1 MVEPISIGASIL
13 ASSTAKHLYGK
24 GKRVHFLNEAVE
36 NAASNVAES
45 HKGLDA
51 NVFIHIFEDDH
62 VVELVERFDDGG
74 DLITPSDITEAFNED
89 MLGEEVAASPEDL
102 VNEFLNQ
109 LELEISENR
118 EIGHKL
124 LMDYTQR
131 IHQYTEDL
139 EEGQTEILLEI
150 QEIAGRLP
158 TDKKYSVF
166 QPIRG
171 RFQERL
177 SGEHPHDR
185 YDLPFFGRENEL
197 DTITDFPNSDEDVL
211 ILTGRAGIGKTRLVV
226 EGSLLL
232 EAEKPG
238 WQIYWTDI
246 HAGNIDEGL
255 EELELEEE
263 RNTILFVDDA
273 RNANQIKR
281 LFDLV
286 DQYQPHLKLIFAER
300 PHFTPSLQDYSNRF
314 RDVETEIVE
323 LPPLNTDDIHEI
335 LREYYGINHPATLDQ
350 IVSISEGLPLFA
362 HLLADQFSSEEQTSE
377 PVAQDE
383 SLEAVFED
391 VLSDIQKL
399 GEQQGVSNPKKLET
413 YVKCLSAIGE
423 LDTDNDDLLQKFRE
437 AISVDRATEIELREI
452 LTENIGLVAEHSD
465 HLTVQPDALQEYIV
479 YNSFFSDSPRDYQ
492 AEIYDTFSEFTGK
505 NQINQLAIIHR
516 RYNCREARKTI
527 RDALKAEIEKI
538 NEYGFAKRV
547 KLLRRFRILASTHS
561 HYAIE
566 LVKAVQ
572 QEELLEDPEEEQL
585 FRSSM
590 YTASPAGDLL
600 IESIDLLSNALQ
612 RKPEDATWWLLWIA
626 VNYPFQSQL
635 QTGSVD
641 QKLRQALRPGFNKS
655 PGVQQKI
662 LGVIGEHFLSGELND
677 KLRLDLLDVIGEVS
691 STEIHNFSV
700 DPINRSQMRSWQGK
714 VPVTEPWLELRKQ
727 AIDLLIQIIQKDPHP
742 EIRKTAAEKL
752 RGFENSQARY
762 YSKHK
767 EVFSQKELS
776 KILKFAT
783 KYVSED
789 EDLQCI
795 DALSR
800 LADREN
806 ADELGIKEEV
816 QELQEELE
824 DNERYQLL
832 QHMRRGGPKKME
844 EREAEIRSFAEEMG
858 EEEIAP
864 DDFKDI
870 VSELTDSSFNQ
881 FFMILADER
890 PDFGVQL
897 LEADDPDLKP
907 CQPHVLMGI
916 CSADPEKGKDLV
928 NQYIKE
934 ERYNLAPAGLRALVS
949 EDLDYVQEKVEDLL
963 GDQSPYSPELVSG
976 LSQVVNGYWEDHQ
989 DWTESVLLTLLQDAE
1004 SLDPQSV
1011 DTALR
1016 PLPLHKNESEDV
1028 DGEILEEVLDYAEGR
1043 ENLASES
1050 HSVQL
1055 LIEEVAER
1063 DPEQFVEFTL
1073 QRLENE
1079 YTGVSLLP
1087 THLDIEIDRMREA
1100 DSYESA
1106 VSKVCGRILDTDY
1119 YTPMAFSDLTG
1130 CFPIADIT
1138 EHVLPRI
1145 PDCSEDQLLQVIW
1158 YCKFLPVTEDTKKIY
1173 RKVVTEGVDNIQE
1186 AESVRNVIHSALYT
1200 DALAT
1205 QSLSGVS
1212 KKEDEIEM
1220 LRDWQEDSSLPASV
1234 KWFAEEA
1241 EDRLLDGMEN
1251 RKDLFRD

>member
-1 MVEPISIGASIL
+1 MVEPVSIGASIL

-24 GKRVHFLNEAVE
+24 GKRMHFLNEAVE
-36 NAASNVAES
+36 NAASHVAES
-45 HKGLDA
+45 HEGLDA
-51 NVFIHIFEDDH
+51 NVFINIFEDDH
-62 VVELVERFDDGG
+62 VVELVEEFDNGG
-74 DLITPSDITEAFNED
+74 DLITPSDIAEAFNED
-89 MLGEEVAASPEDL
+89 MLGEEVEATAEDL

-109 LELEISENR
+109 LELEISENQ

-124 LMDYTQR
+124 IMDYTQR

-139 EEGQTEILLEI
+139 KEGQTETLLEI

-158 TDKKYSVF
+158 TDKKYRVF
-166 QPIRG
+166 QSIPE

-177 SGEHPHDR
+177 NGEHPHDR
-185 YDLPFFGRENEL
+185 YDLPFFGRENNL
-197 DTITDFPNSDEDVL
+197 DTITSFPNSEEDVL
-211 ILTGRAGIGKTRLVV
+211 ILSGQTGIGKTRLVV

-232 EAEKPG
+232 EAERPD
-238 WQIYWTDI
+238 WQVYWTDI
-246 HAGNIDEGL
+246 HAGNIDDGL
-255 EELELEEE
+255 KELELEEE

-281 LFDLV
+281 LFVLV

-300 PHFTPSLQDYSNRF
+300 PHFTSSLQDYSNRF
-314 RDVETEIVE
+314 RDVETDTVK
-323 LPPLNTDDIHEI
+323 LQPLNADNIHEI
-335 LREYYGINHPATLDQ
+335 LQEYYGINHPATIDQ

-362 HLLADQFSSEEQTSE
+362 HLLADQFSSDEQTSE
-377 PVAQDE
+377 PIAQDE

-391 VLSDIQKL
+391 VFSDIQKL
-399 GEQQGVSNPKKLET
+399 GEQQGVGDPKKLET
-413 YVKCLSAIGE
+413 YVKYLSAIGE
-423 LDTDNDDLLQKFRE
+423 LDTNNDDLLQKFRE

-452 LTENIGLVAEHSD
+452 LTENIGLVTERSD
-465 HLTVQPDALQEYIV
+465 RVTVQPDALQEYIV

-492 AEIYDTFSEFTGK
+492 DEIYNNFSEFTGK

-527 RDALKAEIEKI
+527 RDALNAEIEKI
-538 NEYGFAKRV
+538 SEYGSAKRV
-547 KLLRRFRILASTHS
+547 KLLRRFKILASTHP

-572 QEELLEDPEEEQL
+572 EEELPEDPEEEQL

-600 IESIDLLSNALQ
+600 IESINLLSNALQ
-612 RKPEDATWWLLWIA
+612 GEPEDATWWLLWIA
-626 VNYPFQSQL
+626 VNYPPQSQL

-655 PGVQQKI
+655 PGAQQKI
-662 LGVIGEHFLSGELND
+662 LDVIGEHFLSGELD
-677 KLRLDLLDVIGEVS
+677 DELRLDLLDVIGEIS
-691 STEIHNFSV
+691 STEIHDFSV
-700 DPINRSQMRSWQGK
+700 DPINRSQMWSWQGK
-714 VPVTEPWLELRKQ
+714 VPITEPWLELRKQ
-727 AIDLLIQIIQKDPHP
+727 AIDLLIGIIQKDPHP

-752 RGFENSQARY
+752 HGFENSQARY
-762 YSKHK
+762 YSKYQ
-767 EVFSQKELS
+767 EVFNQEELTR
-776 KILKFAT
+776 ILKFAT
-783 KYVSED
+783 EYVSDD

-795 DALSR
+795 EALSR

-816 QELQEELE
+816 QELQEELD

-844 EREAEIRSFAEEMG
+844 EREAEIRSFAEEIDQG
-858 EEEIAP
+858 GLEP
-864 DDFKDI
+864 GDFKDI
-870 VSELTDSSFNQ
+870 VSGITDSSFNQ
-881 FFMILADER
+881 FFIILADER

-897 LEADDPDLKP
+897 LEADDSNLKP
-907 CQPHVLMGI
+907 CQSHVLMGI
-916 CSADPEKGKDLV
+916 CSADPEKGKELV

-934 ERYNLAPAGLRALVS
+934 ERFDLAPAGLRALATD
-949 EDLDYVQEKVEDLL
+949 DLDYVQEKVEELL
-963 GDQSPYSPELVSG
+963 ENQSPYPPELVSG
-976 LSQVVNGYWEDHQ
+976 LSQVVNGYWVDHQ
-989 DWTESVLLTLLQDAE
+989 DWTESVLLTLLKDAE

-1011 DTALR
+1011 DTVLR
-1016 PLPLHKNESEDV
+1016 PLPLHNDDSKAV
-1028 DGEILEEVLDYAEGR
+1028 DGDILEEVLDYAEKR
-1043 ENLASES
+1043 ENLDSES
-1050 HSVQL
+1050 HNVQL
-1055 LIEEVAER
+1055 VIKEVAER
-1063 DPEQFVEFTL
+1063 DAEQLVDFTL

-1087 THLDIEIDRMREA
+1087 THLNIETDRMKEA

-1106 VSKVCGRILDTDY
+1106 VSKVCERILDTDY

-1138 EHVLPRI
+1138 ERLLPRI
-1145 PDCSEDQLLQVIW
+1145 PDCSEDQLLRVIW
-1158 YCKFLPVTEDTKKIY
+1158 YCKFLSVTEDTEKIY
-1173 RKVVTEGVDNIQE
+1173 RKVVTEGIDDIQE
-1186 AESVRNVIHSALYT
+1186 AESVQSAIHGALYT

-1205 QSLSGVS
+1205 RSLSGVS

-1220 LRDWQEDSSLPASV
+1220 LRDWQEDPSLPSSV
-1234 KWFAEEA
+1234 HLFAEEA
-1241 EDRLLDGMEN
+1241 EDRLLDGVE
-1251 RKDLFRD
+1251 R